1 MICPKC
7 EFDQPDDV
15 YCAYCGI
22 NIERY
27 LRQRR
32 RKRHKAYLLTALIGI
47 ATLSIATYVVSVY
60 RVETPEPTARLSDER
75 DRVETKDITPPKAQR
90 DQLASKY
97 TPRAQ
102 RKTDDRRPSQLPGAL
117 TRDRGEERR
126 ERADEPPRESLLDQ
140 QKAGSPEKRQDET
153 YTPAEWFE
161 RGRALDDESEAE
173 IEYYKKAVQ
182 LDPKFAPAY
191 YRLGAIY
198 YRQANYELA
207 DEQFSE
213 FLKYAS
219 ESDKQAYN
227 IYVYYSPS
235 DVERLSEGKVAEQA
249 PAEGEEKETPSEAE
263 EALKETP
270 SETEETVEEAPSETE
285 EAEEETSREAEE
297 QEEEAPS
304 ETEEGQEETPSEDIE
319 ETGETVSEEMGEETS
334 EEALT
339 IVRFLPADGHVVV
352 PVVLNGF
359 LEARVLVDTGAG
371 ITVLSKELAQKLQLE
386 EEPGHGITLKTMAM
400 DIQAQS
406 ATLASIQ
413 VGDLIENNLRV
424 AIADLHHGEDRKFDA
439 VLGMDFMSKYRID
452 IDNEN
457 SRIVLSPGKRRAD

>member
-7 EFDQPDDV
+7 RFDQPDDV

-22 NIERY
+22 DISKY

-47 ATLSIATYVVSVY
+47 ATLSIATYVVSLH
-60 RVETPEPTARLSDER
+60 RVEAPEEIAKLSDEANK
-75 DRVETKDITPPKAQR
+75 VQTKDITPPKAQQDR
-90 DQLASKY
+90 LASRD

-102 RKTDDRRPSQLPGAL
+102 RKRDDRRPSQLPGAL
-117 TRDRGEERR
+117 TRDRGQERR
-126 ERADEPPRESLLDQ
+126 ERADEPLRESLLDE
-140 QKAGSPEKRQDET
+140 QKAGSPGKRPDKT

-173 IEYYKKAVQ
+173 IEYYKKAIQ

-213 FLKYAS
+213 FLKHAS
-219 ESDKQAYN
+219 ESDKEAYD
-227 IYVYYSPS
+227 IYLYYSPS
-235 DVERLSEGKVAEQA
+235 DVERLSERKVAEQA

-263 EALKETP
+263 EA
-270 SETEETVEEAPSETE
+270 VEERPSETE
-285 EAEEETSREAEE
+285 EAEEETSQEAEE
-297 QEEEAPS
+297 QEEEAKS
-304 ETEEGQEETPSEDIE
+304 ETEEGQEETPSEGE
-319 ETGETVSEEMGEETS
+319 EEIGEPVSEELGEETS

-371 ITVLSKELAQKLQLE
+371 ITVLSKELAQKLHLE

-400 DIQAQS
+400 DIQARS
-406 ATLASIQ
+406 ATLDSIQ
-413 VGDLIENNLRV
+413 VGDLTEKNLRV
-424 AIADLHHGEDRKFDA
+424 AIADLHHGEERKFDA
-439 VLGMDFMSKYRID
+439 VLGMDFMSKYRIH

-457 SRIVLSPGKRRAD
+457 GRIVLGPGKTSDQ

>member
-7 EFDQPDDV
+7 EFDQPDDA

-27 LRQRR
+27 LRRRR
-32 RKRHKAYLLTALIGI
+32 RKRHKAYLLTAIIGI
-47 ATLSIATYVVSVY
+47 ATLSIAAYVVSVY

-75 DRVETKDITPPKAQR
+75 DRDEIKDITPPRAQR
-90 DQLASKY
+90 DQLAARY

-102 RKTDDRRPSQLPGAL
+102 TKTDDRTASQLPGAL

-126 ERADEPPRESLLDQ
+126 ERADEPPPESLLDRQ
-140 QKAGSPEKRQDET
+140 EAGSPEKRQDET
-153 YTPAEWFE
+153 YTSAEWFE
-161 RGRALDDESEAE
+161 KGRALDDESEAE
-173 IEYYKKAVQ
+173 IEYYKKAIQ
-182 LDPKFAPAY
+182 SDPRFAPAY

-207 DEQFSE
+207 DEQFSQ

-235 DVERLSEGKVAEQA
+235 DVDRLSEPKVVEQA
-249 PAEGEEKETPSEAE
+249 PAEAEEKETPSEAE
-263 EALKETP
+263 EAVKETP
-270 SETEETVEEAPSETE
+270 SETEEAVEETSSETE
-285 EAEEETSREAEE
+285 EAEGETSREAEE

-406 ATLASIQ
+406 TTLASIQ